1 MGETKHDRVAKQLA
15 EKKGVDYNRGP
26 GADIQGSRQVI
37 EVETPDTI
45 GDAGRQLQGHQKPV
59 YVAVTDE
66 KAVPDAIARYQGTTI
81 GVMGP
86 DGTIVK
92 RSSRRRR

>member
-1 MGETKHDRVAKQLA
+1 MGETKHDRVARELA
-15 EKKGVDYNRGP
+15 EKKGVAYNRGA

-37 EVETPDTI
+37 EVETPETI

-66 KAVPDAIARYQGTTI
+66 KAIPDAVERYKGTTI

-86 DGTIVK
+86 DGEIVK